1 MVGFR
6 VSVTLSVTGHDWSHG
21 TCMTTRIRLGTAR
34 FALPTTSSIQSLP
47 GTTAPTCG
55 VVSPCLIQLLHIP
68 WASSMDLSDAKE
80 IAPLQRLLLEASIT
94 SCFNTHTHTH
104 MFFLCRAKS
113 AAARRAV
120 HCRHD
125 VQSTA
130 ADPHVN
136 DSYDSYP
143 DLFLRQ
149 PCQVSR
155 SALRRLARQAAGT
168 KYMPRT
174 LHMKAVPNH
183 VHVRGQ
189 RSERLDE

>member
-104 MFFLCRAKS
+104 VFPLQGQERSSTACGALQ
-113 AAARRAV
+113 ARRAK
-120 HCRHD
+120 HC
-125 VQSTA
+125 
-130 ADPHVN
+130 
-136 DSYDSYP
+136 
-143 DLFLRQ
+143 
-149 PCQVSR
+149 SR
-155 SALRRLARQAAGT
+155 ST
-168 KYMPRT
+168 C
-174 LHMKAVPNH
+174 
-183 VHVRGQ
+183 
-189 RSERLDE
+189 